1 MIKLIALDTD
11 GTLLSSKNKIL
22 PSTKRAIKKALDL
35 RIKVVLCSGRPIAGL
50 EHFMKEL
57 GIEGSDQ
64 YAVTLNGA
72 INRTA
77 DGKIMTQDLVNN
89 ALYRALTKFAKE
101 QKVPFN
107 IVDPDSRIITADHD
121 VDYFELLQAWEN
133 TAPMFIRIPDEMPDN
148 FKISKGCFV
157 GSKEILDQVEPTLRE
172 KFRKDLYN
180 KGNGLKELGEKIGI
194 TPDEMI
200 AFGDEK
206 NDISMFDIVGT
217 AVAMGNGS
225 QEAKDHADYI
235 TDSNDNDGIA
245 KALNKFVF

>member
-35 RIKVVLCSGRPIAGL
+35 GIKVVLCSGRPIAGL

-72 INRTA
+72 ITRTA
-77 DGKIMTQDLVNN
+77 DGKIMTQDLVKN

-101 QKVPFN
+101 QKVSFN

-133 TAPMFIRIPDEMPDN
+133 TAPMFIRIPDEMADN

-157 GSKEILDQVEPTLRE
+157 GSKKILDQVEPTLRE
-172 KFRKDLYN
+172 KFSKDLY
-180 KGNGLKELGEKIGI
+180 
-194 TPDEMI
+194 
-200 AFGDEK
+200 
-206 NDISMFDIVGT
+206 IVR
-217 AVAMGNGS
+217 AD
-225 QEAKDHADYI
+225 DHY
-235 TDSNDNDGIA
+235 SR
-245 KALNKFVF
+245 